1 MQAHQICRNRLD
13 YALAGLLLLLLA
25 AELGFSLAGNHK
37 QSMRRITSTP
47 DTVTG
52 CAGVSVSRDNTG
64 SVGRG

>member
-1 MQAHQICRNRLD
+1 MQARQILGNRLD

-25 AELGFSLAGNHK
+25 AELGFSLARNHK

-52 CAGVSVSRDNTG
+52 HAVISVSRDNTG